1 MEHTSLSDALI
12 SLIPTY
18 GPWIIFGIVALESAG
33 VPLPGETILV
43 AAALLAATTGQIS
56 IVVVVLASAGGAIVG
71 DGIGYMVGRRFGLP
85 LIRRYGRYIRLD
97 ENRLLIGRYLF
108 FRYGNVVVF
117 FGRFVAV
124 LRMFAALLAGAN
136 SMPAGRFFFFNIT
149 GGVCWACLF
158 GFGAYAVGAE
168 IYTISG
174 TLTVIS
180 LGLFIATGFALSIF
194 MRRNEVTLRRR
205 AELALQNIRAD
216 D

>member
-1 MEHTSLSDALI
+1 MENASLSDALI

-85 LIRRYGRYIRLD
+85 LLRRYGRYIRLD

-158 GFGAYAVGAE
+158 GFGSYAVGAE

-174 TLTVIS
+174 TLSVIS

-205 AELALQNIRAD
+205 AELALSDHSRG
-216 D
+216 

>member
-43 AAALLAATTGQIS
+43 GSALLAATTGQIS
-56 IVVVVLASAGGAIVG
+56 IVVVVLASAAGAIVG

-108 FRYGNVVVF
+108 FRYGTVVVF

-168 IYTISG
+168 IYKISG
-174 TLTVIS
+174 TLSVIS
-180 LGLFIATGFALSIF
+180 FGLFIAGGYALSIF
-194 MRRNEVTLRRR
+194 IRRNEVTLRRR
-205 AELALQNIRAD
+205 AEAALSD
-216 D
+216 HSCG

>member
-18 GPWIIFGIVALESAG
+18 GPWIIFGIVALENAG

-56 IVVVVLASAGGAIVG
+56 IVVVVLASAAGAIVG

-85 LIRRYGRYIRLD
+85 LIRRYGRFIRLD

-124 LRMFAALLAGAN
+124 LRMFTALLAGAN
-136 SMPAGRFFFFNIT
+136 SMPAGRFFCSST
-149 GGVCWACLF
+149 
-158 GFGAYAVGAE
+158 
-168 IYTISG
+168 
-174 TLTVIS
+174 
-180 LGLFIATGFALSIF
+180 
-194 MRRNEVTLRRR
+194 
-205 AELALQNIRAD
+205 
-216 D
+216 

>member
-33 VPLPGETILV
+33 VPFPGETILV

-85 LIRRYGRYIRLD
+85 LLRRYGRYIRLD

-174 TLTVIS
+174 TLSVIS

-205 AELALQNIRAD
+205 AELALSDHSRG
-216 D
+216 

>member
-43 AAALLAATTGQIS
+43 ASALLAATTGQIS
-56 IVVVVLASAGGAIVG
+56 IVVVVLASAAGAIVG

-85 LIRRYGRYIRLD
+85 LIHRYGRYIRLD

-136 SMPAGRFFFFNIT
+136 SMPAGRFFFFNIA
-149 GGVCWACLF
+149 GGICWACLF
-158 GFGAYAVGAE
+158 CFGAYSVGAE
-168 IYTISG
+168 IYKIFGALS
-174 TLTVIS
+174 VIS
-180 LGLFIATGFALSIF
+180 LGLFIAAGYPLSIF
-194 MRRNEVTLRRR
+194 IRRNEAALRRR
-205 AELALQNIRAD
+205 AKVALAGCSCG
-216 D
+216 

>member
-1 MEHTSLSDALI
+1 MENASLSDALI

-56 IVVVVLASAGGAIVG
+56 IVVVVLAAAAGAIVG

-85 LIRRYGRYIRLD
+85 LIRRYGGYIRLD

-117 FGRFVAV
+117 LGRFVAV
-124 LRMFAALLAGAN
+124 LRMRHTRPKL
-136 SMPAGRFFFFNIT
+136 PH
-149 GGVCWACLF
+149 
-158 GFGAYAVGAE
+158 
-168 IYTISG
+168 
-174 TLTVIS
+174 
-180 LGLFIATGFALSIF
+180 
-194 MRRNEVTLRRR
+194 RRNGSASSERRSYWAR
-205 AELALQNIRAD
+205 TM
-216 D
+216 

>member
-43 AAALLAATTGQIS
+43 ASALLAATTGQIS
-56 IVVVVLASAGGAIVG
+56 IVVVVLASAAGAIVG

-85 LIRRYGRYIRLD
+85 LLRRYGRYIRLD

-158 GFGAYAVGAE
+158 GFGSYAVGAE

-174 TLTVIS
+174 TLSVIS

-205 AELALQNIRAD
+205 AELALSDHSRG
-216 D
+216 

>member
-43 AAALLAATTGQIS
+43 ASALLAATTGQIS
-56 IVVVVLASAGGAIVG
+56 IVVVVLASAAGAIVG
-71 DGIGYMVGRRFGLP
+71 DGIGYVVGRRFGLP

-136 SMPAGRFFFFNIT
+136 GMPAGRFFFFNIT

-174 TLTVIS
+174 TLSVIS

-205 AELALQNIRAD
+205 AELALSDHSR
-216 D
+216 